1 MSAENSESNVLIHI
15 KWGKETVEIGI
26 PMDIIQKKAPSSQ
39 VVLSIQEAVYE
50 KTRVPIQRQKLM
62 CKAPK
67 NLWKGLLKENDP
79 TIDWTKIL
87 STGPTSTAAQFLLM
101 GSAEDVAIA
110 PPKTKTVFIEDMKEE
125 EIAAIADPAGLVN
138 MGNTCYLNSVVQCLR
153 VIPQFQ
159 SSLQSYRANQM
170 VSPSN
175 SATPSTT
182 YFTNA
187 LMDTLTQL
195 QRQTTPLQPA
205 ALVHATK
212 MAFPQFAQT
221 LSSSGHPM
229 QQDAEEF
236 YSQIVSTLSN
246 QFMQPSS
253 GSDDDDVSFNNNAI
267 DSIFGIRLQ
276 ETLTCDEFV
285 YPTADAS
292 SSAVA
297 ALSSVGPMEPPV
309 VRYDLSRKLVCN
321 IQGGSDGNQ
330 TSVNINYINE
340 GIKLGLTGK
349 IVKHSSVLERDAVW
363 TRTQQIV
370 KLPQILVIQFGRF
383 YWKATPDSADHTGVK
398 CKIMKPVAFND
409 TLDIYDFC
417 SKDLQ
422 AVMLHS
428 RRKAVAL
435 EEALIQQKLDGTAV
449 SSHDSE
455 TERETTVEPKDDAM
469 DESSQVAA
477 EEEDDDLKA
486 ALAMSMETSETALS
500 APSTADGA
508 VFGPGI
514 PNDFQGHYELFA
526 VVTHKGRDADGGHYM
541 AWVKSDH
548 QSSSNDAK
556 QQSQKIA
563 DTDIVNEDWYV
574 FDDDEVS
581 PCKTEDVLKLKG
593 GGDWHMSYLNFYRVK
608 K

>member
-1 MSAENSESNVLIHI
+1 MSADYSEKNVLIHI
-15 KWGKETVEIGI
+15 KWGKETLEIEI
-26 PMDIIQKKAPSSQ
+26 PIDFIQNKAPSSQ
-39 VVLSIQEAVYE
+39 IILSIQEAVYD

-67 NLWKGLLKENDP
+67 NLWKGLLKENDA

-87 STGPTSTAAQFLLM
+87 PTAPTSAAAQFLLM

-110 PPKTKTVFIEDMKEE
+110 PPKTKTIFIEDMKEE
-125 EIAAIADPAGLVN
+125 EIASIADPAGLVN
-138 MGNTCYLNSVVQCLR
+138 LGNTCYLNSVVQCLR

-159 SSLQSYRANQM
+159 SSLQTFRANQM
-170 VSPSN
+170 ISPSN
-175 SATPSTT
+175 PSTASTT

-195 QRQTTPLQPA
+195 KRQTAPLQPVT
-205 ALVHATK
+205 LVHATK
-212 MAFPQFAQT
+212 VAFPQFAQT
-221 LSSSGHPM
+221 VPSTGHPM

-246 QFMQPSS
+246 QFMQPGSSIGGDS
-253 GSDDDDVSFNNNAI
+253 GSFSNNAI

-285 YPTADAS
+285 YPTVDAAS
-292 SSAVA
+292 TAVA
-297 ALSSVGPMEPPV
+297 ALSSAEPMEPPV

-330 TSVNINYINE
+330 TSVNVNYINE

-363 TRTQQIV
+363 TRTQQVV

-422 AVMLHS
+422 AVMQQS
-428 RRKAVAL
+428 RQKALAL

-449 SSHDSE
+449 ATQDPE
-455 TERETTVEPKDDAM
+455 TKRESTDEPKDDAM
-469 DESSQVAA
+469 DESSQIVA
-477 EEEDDDLKA
+477 EDDDDLKA
-486 ALAMSMETSETALS
+486 ALAMSMETSVSMPAAE
-500 APSTADGA
+500 STDEGA

-514 PNDFQGHYELFA
+514 PNDFQGQYELFA

-548 QSSSNDAK
+548 QSSSSDSK
-556 QQSQKIA
+556 QRNQKIA

>member
-1 MSAENSESNVLIHI
+1 MSTDNSESNVSIHI

-26 PMDIIQKKAPSSQ
+26 PIDIIQKKAPSSQ
-39 VVLSIQEAVYE
+39 IIQSIQETIYE

-67 NLWKGLLKENDP
+67 NLWKGLLKENDA
-79 TIDWTKIL
+79 TIDWSKIL
-87 STGPTSTAAQFLLM
+87 PTGPSSTAAQFLLM

-138 MGNTCYLNSVVQCLR
+138 LGNTCYLNSVVQCLR

-159 SSLQSYRANQM
+159 SSLQTYRANQM
-170 VSPSN
+170 ISPSN
-175 SATPSTT
+175 PSTASTT

-195 QRQTTPLQPA
+195 QRQTAPLQPM

-212 MAFPQFAQT
+212 LAFPQFAQT
-221 LSSSGHPM
+221 APSTGHPM

-246 QFMQPSS
+246 QLMQS
-253 GSDDDDVSFNNNAI
+253 GSSTSGGDDASFSNNAM

-285 YPTADAS
+285 YPTTDIASIS
-292 SSAVA
+292 SSE
-297 ALSSVGPMEPPV
+297 PMEPPV

-330 TSVNINYINE
+330 TSVNVNYINE

-349 IVKHSSVLERDAVW
+349 IVKHSDVLERDAVW

-383 YWKATPDSADHTGVK
+383 YWKATPDSSDHTGVK

-417 SKDLQ
+417 TKDLQ
-422 AVMLHS
+422 AIMQQS
-428 RRKAVAL
+428 RQRALAL
-435 EEALIQQKLDGTAV
+435 EEALIQQKLGGTAV
-449 SSHDSE
+449 ATRDSE
-455 TERETTVEPKDDAM
+455 AKHESAVDSKCDAM
-469 DESSQVAA
+469 DESSQVAV
-477 EEEDDDLKA
+477 EEDDDDDLKA
-486 ALAMSMETSETALS
+486 ALAMSMEASMSTPS
-500 APSTADGA
+500 ATRAADGS

-514 PNDFQGHYELFA
+514 PNDFQGQYELFA

-548 QSSSNDAK
+548 QSLTNDPK
-556 QQSQKIA
+556 QRNQKIA

-593 GGDWHMSYLNFYRVK
+593 GGDWHMSYLNFYRIK

>member
-1 MSAENSESNVLIHI
+1 MIADSSENTVLIHI
-15 KWGKETVEIGI
+15 KWGKETVEIGV
-26 PMDIIQKKAPSSQ
+26 PVDIIQKKAPSSQ
-39 VVLSIQEAVYE
+39 IIQSIQEAIYE
-50 KTRVPIQRQKLM
+50 KTRVPVQRQKLM

-67 NLWKGLLKENDP
+67 NLWKGLLKENDS
-79 TIDWTKIL
+79 TIDWNKIL
-87 STGPTSTAAQFLLM
+87 PMAPTSAAAQFLLM

-138 MGNTCYLNSVVQCLR
+138 LGNTCYLNSVVQCLR

-159 SSLQSYRANQM
+159 SSLQAFRANQM

-175 SATPSTT
+175 PSVASTT

-187 LMDTLTQL
+187 LMDTLAQL
-195 QRQTTPLQPA
+195 QRQTVPLQPVT
-205 ALVHATK
+205 LVHATK

-221 LSSSGHPM
+221 SPSTGHPM

-246 QFMQPSS
+246 QFTQPGS
-253 GSDDDDVSFNNNAI
+253 GDAGSFSNNAI

-285 YPTADAS
+285 YPTTESPSLS
-292 SSAVA
+292 SSE
-297 ALSSVGPMEPPV
+297 SVEPPV

-330 TSVNINYINE
+330 TSINVNYINE

-349 IVKHSSVLERDAVW
+349 IVKHSSILDRDAVW

-409 TLDIYDFC
+409 TLDIFDFC

-422 AVMLHS
+422 AVMQQS
-428 RRKAVAL
+428 RQKALAL
-435 EEALIQQKLDGTAV
+435 EEERIQQKLDGTAV
-449 SSHDSE
+449 ATQFLDTKSE
-455 TERETTVEPKDDAM
+455 STDEAKDVAM
-469 DESSQVAA
+469 DESSQIAA
-477 EEEDDDLKA
+477 DDDDADLKA
-486 ALAMSMETSETALS
+486 ALAMSMEANVSVTDAS
-500 APSTADGA
+500 

-541 AWVKSDH
+541 AWVKSAH
-548 QSSSNDAK
+548 QSSSNDPK
-556 QQSQKIA
+556 ERNQKIS
-563 DTDIVNEDWYV
+563 DTDILNEDWYV

-593 GGDWHMSYLNFYRVK
+593 GGDWHMSYLNFYRARK
-608 K
+608 